1 MREVC
6 RKMKFKCVKDDLA
19 KAIQIV
25 EKAVAIRSTLPII
38 GNILIE
44 TTEKGLKLA
53 SNDLEMGIELV
64 IDANIAQEGAILAP
78 AKTLSSIVAKLPAG
92 EVSFDVENNNNI
104 KISCGRSRF
113 SILGLSTEEFPMLNK
128 LDAGVILNIEAN
140 MLKEMIKQTIIA
152 VSLDESKHILNGVL
166 VEVSKNDI
174 KFVAT
179 DGFRLA
185 QRQSVLKDINTSSDN
200 ISVIIP
206 TKALQEVSRIIQQD
220 ELKDDIR
227 IVISKEQAAFEF
239 KNVYLITRLIQGQFP
254 DYKQVIPK
262 DDKAKVIISRR
273 ELLDAAERASIIASS
288 NANIIKLEP
297 KDEQLMISANTA
309 NIGNVQEIV
318 DVEKTGTLDF
328 TVAFNVR
335 LMMDVLKNID
345 EDNIVFTLNSP
356 SAPGV
361 IMPKENKDYTYVL
374 MPIRTVS

>member
-1 MREVC
+1 
-6 RKMKFKCVKDDLA
+6 MKFKCVKDDLA

>member
-1 MREVC
+1 MKGIY
-6 RKMKFKCVKDDLA
+6 KMKFKCVKDDLY

-78 AKTLSSIVAKLPAG
+78 AKTLSSIVSKLPAG

-104 KISCGRSRF
+104 KISCGRSKF

-128 LDAGVILNIEAN
+128 LDSGVILNIEAN
-140 MLKEMIKQTIIA
+140 LLKEMIKQTIIA

-166 VEVSKNDI
+166 VEVSKNEI

-185 QRQSVLKDINTSSDN
+185 QRQSVLKDINTSSDS
-200 ISVIIP
+200 IAVIIP

-220 ELKDDIR
+220 ELKEDIR

-239 KNVYLITRLIQGQFP
+239 KTVYLITRLIQGQFP

-262 DDKAKVIISRR
+262 DDKAKIIISRK

-297 KDEQLMISANTA
+297 KDDQLMISANTA

-318 DVEKTGTLDF
+318 DVEKTGILDF

-345 EDNIVFTLNSP
+345 EDNIVLILNSP